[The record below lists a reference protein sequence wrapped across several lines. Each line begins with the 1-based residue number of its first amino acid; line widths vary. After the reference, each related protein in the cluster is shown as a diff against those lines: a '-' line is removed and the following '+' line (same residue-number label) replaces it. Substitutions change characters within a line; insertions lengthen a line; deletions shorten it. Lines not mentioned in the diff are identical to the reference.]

1 MNVLFKWL
9 VYLRFK
15 SLEKLLNMK
24 NEAHARIKI
33 NQLLEEAGWR
43 FFDSDEGKATILL
56 ENHVKI
62 TQSAIDEWGYDY
74 EKTKNGSLDFL
85 LIDSRQKPI
94 CVLEAKKESIHPLAA
109 KEQARKYAKTVE
121 ARFVILSNGIVH
133 YLWDTHKGNPKP
145 IYKFPS
151 PAELGAIKAWNPDR
165 EVLAHEPVGID
176 YIVAVQMPDYA
187 ARPDWRGSVAAST
200 DFIWTNGLR
209 FLRHYQLSAI
219 QHLQKAV
226 AAGKDRFLFEMATGT
241 GKTLTSAAVIRLFLR
256 TENARRVLFLVD
268 RLELED
274 QAWKAFVDYL
284 KPDYSTFIYKEH
296 KNDWQKADI
305 VVTTIQ
311 SLMASDKYRYE
322 FNPTDF
328 DLLISDESHRSISG
342 NARAVFE
349 YFSGYK
355 LGLTATP
362 KDYLKGV
369 DPDKVKA
376 DDPREIE
383 RRMLRDTYATFGCE
397 GGDPTFRY
405 SLLDGVQDGYLI
417 NPRVLDARTEIT
429 TQLLSDEGYA
439 VVVPTEEGEET
450 ETFVSR
456 DFEKKF
462 FSDKTNRVFCRTFLE
477 NALRDP
483 ITQEIGKSIVFAV
496 SQNHARKL
504 TELLNEYA
512 EQLFPGKYASDF
524 AVQVTSQV
532 GEAQQMTINFSNNN
546 LNGKTPWLDG
556 YKSGKTRVC
565 VTVGMM
571 TTGYDCPDLLNI
583 CMMRP
588 IFSPADFVQ
597 IKGRGTRRHTFA
609 YTYKNELG
617 EVETIQEEKEVFK
630 LFDFFANCEYFE
642 ERFDYDEKLHLPK
655 PPKGDGTGG
664 GGGVTIDKYTSHR
677 LDPLASMKE
686 EQIGY
691 EGMKIDRM
699 LFKKFE
705 DRIIMDDLI
714 KKHVV
719 LGNWEHVIS
728 HIQSE
733 IFDKPEEYFSLEKL
747 RKAAKIDR
755 KVSIREMVEK
765 IFGIIP
771 RFKSKDELLDD
782 EFDKFISIY
791 PPKEDVNLRALKY
804 FFKAYIVD
812 QDIRK
817 IIITKDFHALHTHP
831 TLTITQFKEVAP
843 TYREVIPVYIKDYIN
858 LDRFAA

>member
-1 MNVLFKWL
+1 ML
-9 VYLRFK
+9 
-15 SLEKLLNMK
+15 K

-33 NQLLEEAGWR
+33 NQLLTEAGWS
-43 FFDSDEGKATILL
+43 FFDNKKGKANILL

-62 TQSAIDEWGYDY
+62 SQKEIDAWGNDY

-85 LIDSRQKPI
+85 LVDNNSKPI
-94 CVLEAKKESIHPLAA
+94 CVLEAKKESLHPLVA
-109 KEQARKYAKTVE
+109 KEQARKYAKTVG
-121 ARFVILSNGIVH
+121 AQFVILSNGIVH
-133 YLWDTHKGNPKP
+133 YFWDVTKGNPKP

-151 PAELGAIKAWNPDR
+151 PSEIGAIKAWNPDR
-165 EVLAHEPVGID
+165 NALANEKVAID
-176 YIVAVQMPDYA
+176 YIASIQMPDYA
-187 ARPDWRGSVAAST
+187 ERPDWKGSIEASK

-209 FLRHYQLSAI
+209 FLRYYQLKAI
-219 QHLQKAV
+219 EALQGAV
-226 AAGKDRFLFEMATGT
+226 AKGKDRFLFEMATGT

-256 TENARRVLFLVD
+256 TQNARRVLFLVD

-274 QAWKAFVDYL
+274 QAWKAFTQYL
-284 KPDYSTFIYKEH
+284 KPDYSTFIFKEH
-296 KNDWQKADI
+296 KSDWHKADI

-311 SLMASDKYRYE
+311 SLMHNDKYRYD
-322 FNPTDF
+322 FSPTDF
-328 DLLISDESHRSISG
+328 DLLISDEAHRSISG

-349 YFSGYK
+349 YFHGYK

-369 DPDKVKA
+369 DPEKVKEN
-376 DDPREIE
+376 DPREIE
-383 RRMLRDTYATFGCE
+383 RRMLRDTYSTFGCE
-397 GGDPTFRY
+397 GGEPTFRY
-405 SLLDGVQDGYLI
+405 SLIDGVKDGYLI

-450 ETFVSR
+450 ETFISR
-456 DFEKKF
+456 DFEKRF
-462 FSDKTNRVFCRTFLE
+462 FSEKTNSVFCRTFLE

-483 ITQEIGKSIVFAV
+483 ITNEIGKTIIFAV

-504 TELLNEYA
+504 TEQLNEFA
-512 EQLFPGKYASDF
+512 EQRFPGKYNSDF
-524 AVQVTSQV
+524 AIQVTSQV
-532 GEAQQMTINFSNNN
+532 GDAQQLTINFTNNN
-546 LNGKTPWLDG
+546 LSGKTTWLEG
-556 YKSGKTRVC
+556 YKSCKTRVC

-597 IKGRGTRRHTFA
+597 IKGRGTRKNTFE
-609 YTYKNELG
+609 YTFKNELN
-617 EVETIQEEKEVFK
+617 EEETQRHEKEVFK

-642 ERFDYDEKLHLPK
+642 EKFNYDEKLKLPK
-655 PPKGDGTGG
+655 PGKGSEVGEGS
-664 GGGVTIDKYTSHR
+664 GVDLDKYTSY
-677 LDPLASMKE
+677 LPDPLATLN
-686 EQIGY
+686 EQHIGY

-705 DRIIMDDLI
+705 DRIIMDDI
-714 KKHVV
+714 IRKNVE
-719 LGNWEHVIS
+719 LGNWEHVVS
-728 HIQSE
+728 HIQQE
-733 IFDKPEEYFSLEKL
+733 IFDKPEEYFNLEKL
-747 RKAAKIDR
+747 RKAARIDR
-755 KVSIREMVEK
+755 KVSIREVVEK

-771 RFKSKDELLDD
+771 KFKSKDELLEE

-791 PPKEDVNLRALKY
+791 PPEEDVNLRALKY

-817 IIITKDFHALHTHP
+817 IIESKDFHALQTNP
-831 TLTITQFKEVAP
+831 TLTISQFKDVAVK
-843 TYREVIPVYIKDYIN
+843 YREVIPVYIKDYVN
-858 LDRFAA
+858 LNKFAA

>member
-1 MNVLFKWL
+1 
-9 VYLRFK
+9 
-15 SLEKLLNMK
+15 MK

-43 FFDSDEGKATILL
+43 FFDNEEGKANILL
-56 ENHVKI
+56 ENQVKI
-62 TQSAIDEWGYDY
+62 TQKEIDAWGNDY

-85 LIDSRQKPI
+85 LVDTNNKPI
-94 CVLEAKKESIHPLAA
+94 CVLEAKKESLHPLVA
-109 KEQARKYAKTVE
+109 KEQARKYAKTVD
-121 ARFVILSNGIVH
+121 AQYVILSNGIVH
-133 YLWDTHKGNPKP
+133 YFWDVTKGNPKP

-151 PAELGAIKAWNPDR
+151 PNEIGAIKAWNPDR
-165 EVLAHEPVGID
+165 NALANEKVAID
-176 YIVAVQMPDYA
+176 YIASIQMPDYA
-187 ARPDWRGSVAAST
+187 ERPEWKGTPEASK
-200 DFIWTNGLR
+200 DFVWTNGLR
-209 FLRHYQLSAI
+209 FLRHYQLKAI
-219 QHLQKAV
+219 VALQKAV
-226 AAGKDRFLFEMATGT
+226 AEGKDRFLFEMATGT

-256 TENARRVLFLVD
+256 TQNARRVLFLVD

-274 QAWKAFVDYL
+274 QAWKAFTQYL

-296 KNDWQKADI
+296 KSDWHKADI

-311 SLMASDKYRYE
+311 SLMFNDKYRYD
-322 FNPTDF
+322 FSPTDF
-328 DLLISDESHRSISG
+328 DLIISDESHRSISG

-349 YFSGYK
+349 YFHGYK

-362 KDYLKGV
+362 RDYLKGV
-369 DPDKVKA
+369 DPEKVKEN
-376 DDPREIE
+376 DPREIE
-383 RRMLRDTYATFGCE
+383 RRMLRDTYSTFGCE
-397 GGDPTFRY
+397 GGDPTYRY
-405 SLLDGVQDGYLI
+405 SLLDGVKDGYLI

-462 FSDKTNRVFCRTFLE
+462 FSEKTNSIFCQTFLE

-483 ITQEIGKSIVFAV
+483 ITNEIGKTIIFAV

-504 TELLNEYA
+504 TEILNEFA
-512 EQLFPGKYASDF
+512 EQLYPGKYNSDF

-532 GEAQQMTINFSNNN
+532 GDAQQMTINFTNNN
-546 LNGKTPWLDG
+546 LSGKTTWLEG
-556 YKSGKTRVC
+556 YKSCKTRVC

-597 IKGRGTRRHTFA
+597 IKGRGTRKNTFE
-609 YTYKNELG
+609 YTFKNELN
-617 EVETIQEEKEVFK
+617 EEETQRHEKEVFK

-642 ERFDYDEKLHLPK
+642 EKFDYDEKLKLPK
-655 PPKGDGTGG
+655 PKKGGGEGG
-664 GGGVTIDKYTSHR
+664 GGGIDIDKYNSYR
-677 LDPLASMKE
+677 PDPLATLNE

-705 DRIIMDDLI
+705 DRIIMDDII
-714 KKHVV
+714 KKHVE
-719 LGNWEHVIS
+719 LGNWEHVVS
-728 HIQSE
+728 HIQHE
-733 IFDKPEEYFSLEKL
+733 IFDKPEEYFNLEKI

-755 KVSIREMVEK
+755 KISIREVVEK

-771 RFKSKDELLDD
+771 KFKSKDELLEE

-791 PPKEDVNLRALKY
+791 PPEEDVNVRALKY

-812 QDIRK
+812 QDIRQ
-817 IIITKDFHALHTHP
+817 IISAKDFHALQTHP
-831 TLTITQFKEVAP
+831 TLTISQFKEVAAK
-843 TYREVIPVYIKDYIN
+843 YREVIPVYIKDYVN
-858 LDRFAA
+858 LERFAA

>member
-1 MNVLFKWL
+1 M
-9 VYLRFK
+9 
-15 SLEKLLNMK
+15 E

-43 FFDSDEGKATILL
+43 FFDNEQGKANILL

-62 TQSAIDEWGYDY
+62 SQREIDAWGNDY

-85 LIDSRQKPI
+85 LVDSNNKPI
-94 CVLEAKKESIHPLAA
+94 CVLEAKKESLHPLVA
-109 KEQARKYAKTVE
+109 KEQARKYAKTVD
-121 ARFVILSNGIVH
+121 ARYVILSNGIVH
-133 YLWDTHKGNPKP
+133 YFWDVTRGNPKP

-151 PAELGAIKAWNPDR
+151 PSEIGAIKAWNPDR
-165 EVLAHEPVGID
+165 NALASEKVGVD
-176 YIVAVQMPDYA
+176 YIASIQMPDYA
-187 ARPDWRGSVAAST
+187 ERPEWKGSIEASK
-200 DFIWTNGLR
+200 DFIWTNSLR
-209 FLRHYQLSAI
+209 FLRHYQLSAVE
-219 QHLQKAV
+219 HLQKAV
-226 AAGKDRFLFEMATGT
+226 AEGKDRFLFEMATGT

-256 TENARRVLFLVD
+256 TQNARRVLFLVD

-274 QAWKAFVDYL
+274 QAWKAFTQYL

-296 KNDWQKADI
+296 KTDWHKADI

-311 SLMASDKYRYE
+311 SLMFNDKYRYD
-322 FNPTDF
+322 FSPTDF
-328 DLLISDESHRSISG
+328 DLIISDESHRSISG

-349 YFSGYK
+349 YFHGYK

-362 KDYLKGV
+362 RDYLKGV
-369 DPDKVKA
+369 DPEKVKEN
-376 DDPREIE
+376 DPREIE
-383 RRMLRDTYATFGCE
+383 RRMLRDTYSTFGCE

-405 SLLDGVQDGYLI
+405 SLLDGVKDGFLI

-429 TQLLSDEGYA
+429 TQLLSDEGYS

-450 ETFVSR
+450 ETFISR

-462 FSDKTNRVFCRTFLE
+462 FSEKTNNIFCQTFLE

-483 ITQEIGKSIVFAV
+483 ITKEIGKTIIFAV

-504 TELLNEYA
+504 TEILNEFA
-512 EQLFPGKYASDF
+512 EQLYPGKYSSDF

-532 GEAQQMTINFSNNN
+532 GDAQQMAINFTNNN
-546 LNGKTPWLDG
+546 LSGKTTWLEG
-556 YKSGKTRVC
+556 YKSCKTRVC

-597 IKGRGTRRHTFA
+597 IKGRGTRKNTFE
-609 YTYKNELG
+609 YTFKNELN
-617 EVETIQEEKEVFK
+617 EDETQRYEKDVFK

-642 ERFDYDEKLHLPK
+642 EKFDYDEKLKLPK
-655 PPKGDGTGG
+655 PRKGGEEGG
-664 GGGVTIDKYTSHR
+664 GQGIDLDKYTSH
-677 LDPLASMKE
+677 LYDPLATLNE

-705 DRIIMDDLI
+705 DRIIMDDII
-714 KKHVV
+714 KINVE
-719 LGNWEHVIS
+719 LGNWEHVVS
-728 HIQSE
+728 HIQQE
-733 IFDKPEEYFSLEKL
+733 IFDKPEEYFNLEKL
-747 RKAAKIDR
+747 RKAARIDR
-755 KVSIREMVEK
+755 KVSIREFVEK
-765 IFGIIP
+765 VFGIIP
-771 RFKSKDELLDD
+771 KFKSKDELLEE

-791 PPKEDVNLRALKY
+791 PPEEDVNLRALKY

-812 QDIRK
+812 QDIRR
-817 IIITKDFHALHTHP
+817 IISAKDFHALQTHP
-831 TLTITQFKEVAP
+831 TLSILQFKAVANK
-843 TYREVIPVYIKDYIN
+843 YREMIPVYIKDYVN
-858 LDRFAA
+858 LEKFAA

>member
-1 MNVLFKWL
+1 
-9 VYLRFK
+9 
-15 SLEKLLNMK
+15 MK

-43 FFDSDEGKATILL
+43 FFDNEERKANILL
-56 ENHVKI
+56 ENNVKI
-62 TQSAIDEWGYDY
+62 TQKEIDAWGNDY
-74 EKTKNGSLDFL
+74 EKTKKGSLDFL
-85 LIDSRQKPI
+85 LLDSNNKPI
-94 CVLEAKKESIHPLAA
+94 CVLEAKKESLHPLVA
-109 KEQARKYAKTVE
+109 KEQARKYAKT
-121 ARFVILSNGIVH
+121 AGAQYVILSNGIVH
-133 YLWDTHKGNPKP
+133 YFWDVSKGNPKP

-151 PAELGAIKAWNPDR
+151 PSEIGAIKEWNPDR
-165 EVLAHEPVGID
+165 NALASEKVAID
-176 YIVAVQMPDYA
+176 YIASIQMSDYA
-187 ARPDWRGSVAAST
+187 ERPEWKGSIEASK

-209 FLRHYQLSAI
+209 FLRYYQLSAI
-219 QHLQKAV
+219 EHLQKAV

-256 TENARRVLFLVD
+256 TQNARRVLFLVD

-274 QAWKAFVDYL
+274 QAWKAFTQYL

-296 KNDWQKADI
+296 KTDWYKADI
-305 VVTTIQ
+305 LVTTIQ
-311 SLMASDKYRYE
+311 SLMFNDKYRYD
-322 FNPTDF
+322 FSPTDF
-328 DLLISDESHRSISG
+328 DLIISDESHRSISG

-349 YFSGYK
+349 YFHGYK

-362 KDYLKGV
+362 RDYLKGV
-369 DPDKVKA
+369 DPEKVKEN
-376 DDPREIE
+376 DPREIE
-383 RRMLRDTYATFGCE
+383 RRMLRDTYSTFGCD
-397 GGDPTFRY
+397 GGDPTYRY
-405 SLLDGVQDGYLI
+405 SLLDGVKDGFLI
-417 NPRVLDARTEIT
+417 NPKVLDARTEIT
-429 TQLLSDEGYA
+429 TQLLSDGGFA

-462 FSDKTNRVFCRTFLE
+462 FSEKTNRVFCQTFLE

-483 ITQEIGKSIVFAV
+483 ITNEIGKTIIFAV

-504 TELLNEYA
+504 TEILNEFG
-512 EQLFPGKYASDF
+512 EQLYPGMYNSDF

-532 GEAQQMTINFSNNN
+532 GDAQQMTINFTNNN
-546 LNGKTPWLDG
+546 LSGKTTWLEG
-556 YKSGKTRVC
+556 YKSCKTRIC
-565 VTVGMM
+565 ITVGMM

-597 IKGRGTRRHTFA
+597 IKGRGTRKNTFG
-609 YTYKNELG
+609 YKFKNELN
-617 EVETIQEEKEVFK
+617 EEETKRYEKEVFK

-642 ERFDYDEKLHLPK
+642 EKFDYDEKLKLPK
-655 PPKGDGTGG
+655 PKKDGSEGG
-664 GGGVTIDKYTSHR
+664 GGGIDLDKYTTFQP
-677 LDPLASMKE
+677 DPLLTLNE
-686 EQIGY
+686 QQIGY

-705 DRIIMDDLI
+705 DRIKMDDII
-714 KKHVV
+714 KKNVE

-728 HIQSE
+728 HIQQE
-733 IFDKPEEYFSLEKL
+733 IFDKPEEYFNLEKL

-755 KVSIREMVEK
+755 KVSIREVVEK

-771 RFKSKDELLDD
+771 KFKSKDELLEE
-782 EFDKFISIY
+782 EFYKFISIY
-791 PPKEDVNLRALKY
+791 PPEEDVNLRALKY

-817 IIITKDFHALHTHP
+817 IIATKDFHALQTHP
-831 TLTITQFKEVAP
+831 TLTISQFKAVAAK
-843 TYREVIPVYIKDYIN
+843 YREVIPGYIN
-858 LDRFAA
+858 DYVPLEKFVA

>member
-1 MNVLFKWL
+1 
-9 VYLRFK
+9 
-15 SLEKLLNMK
+15 MK

-33 NQLLEEAGWR
+33 NQLLEESGWR
-43 FFDSDEGKATILL
+43 FFDSEVGPANIWL

-62 TQSAIDEWGYDY
+62 TQSEIDAWGNDF
-74 EKTKNGSLDFL
+74 EMTKSGSLDFL
-85 LIDSRQKPI
+85 LVDNHNKPI
-94 CVLEAKKESIHPLAA
+94 CVLEAKKESLHPLVA
-109 KEQARKYAKTVE
+109 KEQARKYANTVE

-133 YLWDTHKGNPKP
+133 YLWDIQKGNPKP

-151 PAELGAIKAWNPDR
+151 PAELGAIKVWKPDR
-165 EVLAHEPVGID
+165 NVLAQEPVGID
-176 YIVAVQMPDYA
+176 YIVTVQMPDYA
-187 ARPDWRGSVAAST
+187 VRPEWKGSVAASR
-200 DFIWTNGLR
+200 DFIWANGLR
-209 FLRHYQLSAI
+209 FLRPYQLSAI
-219 QHLQKAV
+219 QHLQNAV
-226 AAGKDRFLFEMATGT
+226 QEGKDRFLFEMATGT

-256 TENARRVLFLVD
+256 TQNARRVLFLVD

-274 QAWKAFVDYL
+274 QAWKAFTNYL

-311 SLMASDKYRYE
+311 SLMSNDKYRYE
-322 FNPTDF
+322 FTPSDF
-328 DLLISDESHRSISG
+328 DLLISDESHRSIAG

-349 YFSGYK
+349 YFQGYK

-369 DPDKVKA
+369 DPDQVKE

-405 SLLDGVQDGYLI
+405 SLLDGVKDGYLI
-417 NPRVLDARTEIT
+417 NPKVLDARTEIT
-429 TQLLSDEGYA
+429 TQLLSDRGYA
-439 VVVPTEEGEET
+439 VAIPTEEGEET

-462 FSDKTNRVFCRTFLE
+462 FSEKTNRVFCQTFIE

-504 TELLNEYA
+504 TELLNEMA
-512 EQLFPGKYASDF
+512 EQLFPGRYHSDF

-546 LNGKTPWLDG
+546 LNGKTFWLEG
-556 YKSGKTRVC
+556 YKSGKSRVC

-571 TTGYDCPDLLNI
+571 TTGYDCTDLLNI
-583 CMMRP
+583 AMMRP

-597 IKGRGTRRHTFA
+597 IKGRGTRKHTFE
-609 YTYKNELG
+609 YSYKNELG
-617 EVETIQEEKEVFK
+617 EEETIQYEKEVFK

-655 PPKGDGTGG
+655 PPKGDGAGGSTG
-664 GGGVTIDKYTSHR
+664 VNLDKYTSHR
-677 LDPLASMKE
+677 LDPLATLKE

-705 DRIIMDDLI
+705 DRIIMDDII
-714 KKHVV
+714 KKHVE

-728 HIQSE
+728 HIQNE
-733 IFDKPEEYFSLEKL
+733 IFDKPNEYFSLEKL

-755 KVSIREMVEK
+755 KTSIREVVEK

-771 RFKSKDELLDD
+771 RFKSKDEMLEE

-791 PPKEDVNLRALKY
+791 PPHEDVNLRALKY
-804 FFKAYIVD
+804 FFKAYIID

-817 IIITKDFHALHTHP
+817 IITAKAFHALHTHP
-831 TLTITQFKEVAP
+831 TLTISQFKEVAP
-843 TYREVIPVYIKDYIN
+843 EYREVIPVYIKDYIN

>member
-1 MNVLFKWL
+1 
-9 VYLRFK
+9 
-15 SLEKLLNMK
+15 MK

-43 FFDSDEGKATILL
+43 FFDNEEGKANILL
-56 ENHVKI
+56 ENHIKI
-62 TQSAIDEWGYDY
+62 TQEEIDAWGNDY
-74 EKTKNGSLDFL
+74 EKTKHGSLDFL
-85 LIDSRQKPI
+85 LVDSDNKPV
-94 CVLEAKKESIHPLAA
+94 CVLEAKKESLHPTVA
-109 KEQARKYAKTVE
+109 KEQARKYAKAAD
-121 ARFVILSNGIVH
+121 ARYVILSNGIIH
-133 YLWDTHKGNPKP
+133 YLWDTQKGNPKP

-151 PAELGAIKAWNPDR
+151 PSEIGAIKAWNPDR
-165 EVLAHEPVGID
+165 NALANEKVAID
-176 YIVAVQMPDYA
+176 YIASIQMPDYA
-187 ARPDWRGSVAAST
+187 ERPEWKGSIEASK

-209 FLRHYQLSAI
+209 FLRHYQLKAI
-219 QHLQKAV
+219 EALQGAV
-226 AAGKDRFLFEMATGT
+226 AKGKDRFLFEMATGT

-256 TENARRVLFLVD
+256 TQNARRVLFLVD

-274 QAWKAFVDYL
+274 QAWKAFTQYL

-296 KNDWQKADI
+296 KSNWHKADI

-311 SLMASDKYRYE
+311 SLMFNDKYRYD
-322 FNPTDF
+322 FSPTDF

-349 YFSGYK
+349 YFNGYK

-362 KDYLKGV
+362 RDYLKGV
-369 DPDKVKA
+369 DPEKVKEN
-376 DDPREIE
+376 DPREIE
-383 RRMLRDTYATFGCE
+383 RRMLRDTYSTFGCE

-405 SLLDGVQDGYLI
+405 SLLDGVKDGYLI
-417 NPRVLDARTEIT
+417 NPKVLDARTEIT

-439 VVVPTEEGEET
+439 VAVTTEEGEET

-462 FSDKTNRVFCRTFLE
+462 FSEKTNSVFCQTFLE

-483 ITQEIGKSIVFAV
+483 ITNEIGKTILFAV

-504 TELLNEYA
+504 TEILNEFA
-512 EQLFPGKYASDF
+512 EQLYPGKYNSDF

-532 GEAQQMTINFSNNN
+532 ADAQQMTINFTNNN
-546 LNGKTPWLDG
+546 LSGKTTWLEG
-556 YKSGKTRVC
+556 YKSCKTRVC

-597 IKGRGTRRHTFA
+597 IKGRGTRKNTFEF
-609 YTYKNELG
+609 TYKNELN
-617 EVETIQEEKEVFK
+617 EEETQRHEKEVFK

-642 ERFDYDEKLHLPK
+642 EKFDYDEKLKLPQ
-655 PPKGDGTGG
+655 PRKGESEGG
-664 GGGVTIDKYTSHR
+664 GGGVDLDKYTSYR
-677 LDPLASMKE
+677 PDPLATLNE

-705 DRIIMDDLI
+705 DRIRMDDII
-714 KKHVV
+714 KKHVE
-719 LGNWEHVIS
+719 LGNWEHVVS
-728 HIQSE
+728 HIQQE
-733 IFDKPEEYFSLEKL
+733 IFDKPEEYFNLEKL

-755 KVSIREMVEK
+755 KVSVREVVEK

-771 RFKSKDELLDD
+771 KFKSKDELLEE

-791 PPKEDVNLRALKY
+791 PPEEDVNVRALKY

-812 QDIRK
+812 QDIRR
-817 IIITKDFHALHTHP
+817 IIASKDFHALQTHP
-831 TLTITQFKEVAP
+831 TLTISQFKEVA
-843 TYREVIPVYIKDYIN
+843 TKYREVIPVYIKDYVN
-858 LDRFAA
+858 LERFAA